1 MISVYIMIVVIFN
14 LLLGLLGQYV
24 NLYALNKRP
33 DIVDRFQYT
42 YKQQEKSLDV
52 FRNESSSR
60 FNSLIYLVM
69 KLDTK
74 IKMYHYFLG
83 LVIVFFL
90 NLVI

>member
-1 MISVYIMIVVIFN
+1 MISVYIVIVVIFN

-33 DIVDRFQYT
+33 DIVGRFQFS

-52 FRNESSSR
+52 FKNESSGR
-60 FNSLIYLVM
+60 FNGLIYFVM
-69 KLDTK
+69 KLDSN
-74 IKMYHYFLG
+74 IKMYHYFIG
-83 LVIVFFL
+83 LVIVFFF